1 MIYSIEND
9 FLHVSID
16 SFGAQPQSI
25 RSKKTGV
32 EYLWQGDKAYWG
44 GRAYNLFPT
53 IGRMFDGKYTYQ
65 GQTYAIRPHGL
76 ARYYEFELTAHSEN
90 ELVFTLT
97 HESAEDIPSQF
108 PFRFRFSVRFAL
120 QGNTLV
126 FGFSAKNLDDE
137 RDLICS
143 FGGHP
148 GINVP
153 FDGGKF
159 EDYAIQFEQPATLTQ
174 HLLSENKFIDGSV
187 ATYQPVD
194 GVRIPLRHELFDND
208 ALIFS
213 GSGSSVL
220 LKKQGGNR
228 YVRMR
233 YDGFQYFAIWHAV
246 GTDAPFLCLEPWQS
260 LCATEGKIDDLES
273 KPDMLHVPPLETA
286 NAEFSLE
293 FVE

>member
-1 MIYSIEND
+1 MIYSIENE
-9 FLHVSID
+9 FLHVSVD
-16 SFGAQPQSI
+16 SFGAQPASI

-53 IGRMFDGKYTYQ
+53 IGRMFDGKYTYR
-65 GQTYAIRPHGL
+65 GKTYSIRPHGL
-76 ARYYEFELTAHSEN
+76 ARYYDFALTAQSAT

-97 HESAEDIPSQF
+97 HESADDILSQY
-108 PFRFRFSVRFAL
+108 PFRFAFSVRFAL
-120 QGNTLV
+120 DGNKLV
-126 FGFSAKNLDDE
+126 FAFSAQNLEND

-153 FDGGKF
+153 FDGGNF
-159 EDYAIQFEQPATLTQ
+159 EDYAVEFEQPTALKQ
-174 HLLSENKFIDGSV
+174 HLLSENKFIDGAV
-187 ATYQPVD
+187 APYAAEAGT
-194 GVRIPLRHELFDND
+194 RIPLRHGLFDND

-213 GSGSSVL
+213 GSCGAL
-220 LKKQGGNR
+220 RLQKQGGKR

-233 YDGFQYFAIWHAV
+233 YDGFKYFALWHAV
-246 GTDAPFLCLEPWQS
+246 GTDAPFVCLEPWQA
-260 LCATEGKIDDLES
+260 LCATEGKIDDLEA
-273 KPDMLHVPPLETA
+273 KPDMLHVPPLQKTE
-286 NAEFSLE
+286 AEFSLE